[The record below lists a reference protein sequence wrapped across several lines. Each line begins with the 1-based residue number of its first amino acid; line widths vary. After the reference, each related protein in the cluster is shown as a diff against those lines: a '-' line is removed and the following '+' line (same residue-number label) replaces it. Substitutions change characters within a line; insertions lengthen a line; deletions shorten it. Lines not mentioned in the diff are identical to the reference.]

1 MENPHIDIERMIMQ
15 SQYKQ
20 TLNSVSAHAASNMS
34 DMERKDYEDKI
45 SELFKAVTTLLDH
58 NKSMGRQLEEAKTS
72 LQEAN
77 VTISKANDEIEALK
91 AKISKLE
98 GENAMRRR
106 KTYGKSTESSSSS
119 NTDKGKTKDERES
132 DFIEKGCK
140 ASPDDEE
147 DDDEEDNGETGDSPA
162 QSSNTKRDMSN
173 RPDHYKKMHADVCVV
188 HDCDMEKLK
197 ELGYEFIRYSRP
209 VDQFDR
215 ISVIRQDRYLY
226 AWVRDGKGNE
236 FEYFVPKTDE
246 ERPCIFENESKY
258 DLPKKVPHTSCTSSM
273 LADLIVNR
281 YQYAI
286 STGREKYRMANEK
299 MYLVPQ
305 TILNW
310 LGHGAGFLSKCL
322 ESLKKLLLTPGSS
335 IYCDETWVDTKVKD
349 KNGKIHYQ
357 KRYMWV
363 IVNMTTKVSYYMYGR
378 RKRKVIEDF
387 LKGFTGTLMTD
398 AYAAYTYFCKL
409 KDCVHVCCWAHVR
422 RIFDSALRDYK
433 DGKAKVFIDLIS
445 CLYKVEVENLM
456 FGRTEKDIVKARRSI
471 AIPVL
476 NELIQKANSM
486 LERYD
491 KKLENMSSKL
501 HQALTYMVK
510 NWKEL
515 IGYVNVGNVQIDN
528 NCCERAVRPF
538 TNLRKSFGGFSSEN
552 GARTAATILSFV
564 ETCKLM
570 NKNVLGFFKDFFD
583 MVVSERS
590 DYDQMA
596 LDILGV
602 NKK

>member
-20 TLNSVSAHAASNMS
+20 TLNSVSANTASNMS

-45 SELFKAVTTLLDH
+45 SELFKAVKTLLDH
-58 NKSMGRQLEEAKTS
+58 NNSMGRQLEEAKTS

-106 KTYGKSTESSSSS
+106 KTYGKSAESSSSG

-132 DFIEKGCK
+132 DFIENGCK

-147 DDDEEDNGETGDSPA
+147 DDEEDDETGESPA
-162 QSSNTKRDMSN
+162 QSINTKRDTSN
-173 RPDHYKKMHADVCVV
+173 RPDHYKKMHADVCIV
-188 HDCDMEKLK
+188 HDCDKEKLK

-226 AWVRDGKGNE
+226 AWVRDSEGNE
-236 FEYFVPKTDE
+236 FEYFAPKKDE
-246 ERPCIFENESKY
+246 ERPCVFENES
-258 DLPKKVPHTSCTSSM
+258 
-273 LADLIVNR
+273 
-281 YQYAI
+281 
-286 STGREKYRMANEK
+286 
-299 MYLVPQ
+299 
-305 TILNW
+305 
-310 LGHGAGFLSKCL
+310 
-322 ESLKKLLLTPGSS
+322 KKLLLTPGAS

-363 IVNMTTKVSYYMYGR
+363 IVNMTTKVCYYMYGR
-378 RKRKVIEDF
+378 RKRKVIEEF

-433 DGKAKVFIDLIS
+433 DGRAKAFIDLIS
-445 CLYKVEVENLM
+445 CLYKVEVENLV
-456 FGRTEKDIVKARRSI
+456 FGRTEKDIVKARKSI

-476 NELIQKANSM
+476 NKLIQKANSM

-491 KKLENMSSKL
+491 KKL
-501 HQALTYMVK
+501 
-510 NWKEL
+510 
-515 IGYVNVGNVQIDN
+515 
-528 NCCERAVRPF
+528 
-538 TNLRKSFGGFSSEN
+538 
-552 GARTAATILSFV
+552 
-564 ETCKLM
+564 
-570 NKNVLGFFKDFFD
+570 
-583 MVVSERS
+583 
-590 DYDQMA
+590 
-596 LDILGV
+596 
-602 NKK
+602 